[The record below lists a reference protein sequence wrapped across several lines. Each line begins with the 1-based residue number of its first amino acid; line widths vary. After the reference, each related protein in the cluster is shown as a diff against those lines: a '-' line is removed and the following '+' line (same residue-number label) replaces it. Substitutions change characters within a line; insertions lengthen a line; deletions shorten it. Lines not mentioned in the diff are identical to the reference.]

1 GANRRSGGR
10 IRKGKT
16 ALRAARLQA
25 ARRVDAREDQEVGE
39 GLAPDQGAGRLYLE
53 ERGHVSPRIRA
64 VGADGRGA
72 ARRQQESGEARG
84 RVKEAQ
90 GARARRPCRGC
101 RSHARGNAGAAVLPR
116 WVGVR
121 GEARWLSH
129 AGGEARR
136 NGRHALSLRPD
147 GGRRVR
153 PAVPAAREAQGTPE
167 ESGAGGGTPAVL
179 GAFREGRR
187 GAVRPGGGNGP
198 RGNRR

>member
-1 GANRRSGGR
+1 NRRSGGR

-84 RVKEAQ
+84 RVSN
-90 GARARRPCRGC
+90 GSRTGRASDAPRR
-101 RSHARGNAGAAVLPR
+101 SAM
-116 WVGVR
+116 
-121 GEARWLSH
+121 
-129 AGGEARR
+129 
-136 NGRHALSLRPD
+136 RPSK
-147 GGRRVR
+147 R
-153 PAVPAAREAQGTPE
+153 PARSISST
-167 ESGAGGGTPAVL
+167 
-179 GAFREGRR
+179 
-187 GAVRPGGGNGP
+187 
-198 RGNRR
+198 